1 MRYNYFENGL
11 RGKARELITNG
22 RLPCQQPMRIWGGHG
37 TGEQVCSV
45 CDRVISSD
53 EVEYEVEHESGGTT
67 HLSRFHV
74 LCHAAWQVECAGEE
88 TVMESAP

>member
-1 MRYNYFENGL
+1 MPYNYLENEL

-22 RLPCQQPMRIWGGHG
+22 RLPCQQTMRIWGGHG

-45 CDRVISSD
+45 CERVISSD
-53 EVEYEVEHESGGTT
+53 EVEYEIEHESGGTT

-74 LCHAAWQVECAGEE
+74 LCHAAWQVECARKE
-88 TVMESAP
+88 TIEESAP